1 MSAQALRELDERHR
15 SRRHPARWRDRMA
28 RLFRR
33 GADRRRQARLRADP
47 RLLRDVGLR
56 PEDVEQGGRS

>member
-1 MSAQALRELDERHR
+1 MPAQALRDIEETRR

-33 GADRRRQARLRADP
+33 GADRRRQARLGADP

-56 PEDVEQGGRS
+56 PEDLEQAGRS

>member
-1 MSAQALRELDERHR
+1 MTAQALREIDARRR
-15 SRRHPARWRDRMA
+15 SRRPPTRWRDRMA

-33 GADRRRQARLRADP
+33 GAVRRRQARLRADP

-56 PEDVEQGGRS
+56 PEDLEQGGPS

>member
-1 MSAQALRELDERHR
+1 MTAQALREIDARRR
-15 SRRHPARWRDRMA
+15 SRRHPTRWRDRMA

-56 PEDVEQGGRS
+56 PEDLEQGGPS